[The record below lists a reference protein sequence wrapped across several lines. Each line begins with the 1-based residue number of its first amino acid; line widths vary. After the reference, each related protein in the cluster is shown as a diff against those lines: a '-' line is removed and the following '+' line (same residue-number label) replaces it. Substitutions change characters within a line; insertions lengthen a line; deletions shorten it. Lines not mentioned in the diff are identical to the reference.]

1 MGGVGNKQGR
11 TGYRTNREYGN
22 RWKGRGLE
30 LTVNGMAPG
39 RELAGTGRELAG
51 QVGNK
56 LVADWGLAVT
66 RQGTD

>member
-1 MGGVGNKQGR
+1 
-11 TGYRTNREYGN
+11 
-22 RWKGRGLE
+22 LE
-30 LTVNGMAPG
+30 LTVKGMAPG
-39 RELAGTGRELAG
+39 RELVGTGRELAG